1 MNAHFLMLA
10 ALAAA
15 AAPPDRFVEDMSVGD
30 PISVENLT
38 VFPLRLRRAALSTD
52 ALTLDEAMKAG
63 LVTVREVE
71 GGAVNTLLVSNR
83 GERPVYAMAGEL
95 VIGGKQ
101 DRIIGQSLVLP
112 PRASNVGVSV
122 FCVEHGRWN
131 GTSTAFQSAGALG
144 HPELRKKALGG
155 SQSEVWREVAAAN
168 ARLRTENA
176 SDTYRPA
183 AKKVA
188 QDTAPIV
195 ARLAK
200 ALDGVP
206 DAAGIAAAVNGQIIG
221 VEYFASPKLFSHV
234 REKVLASYA
243 AQALAAQSDPRPA
256 APLPSSRDVAT
267 FAAGAE
273 RGSALV
279 GKAVDPSSGRALQTS
294 YLAK

>member
-1 MNAHFLMLA
+1 MNAYFLMLA
-10 ALAAA
+10 VLSA
-15 AAPPDRFVEDMSVGD
+15 AAPPPGRFADEVQVGD
-30 PISVENLT
+30 PITVENLT

-52 ALTLDEAMKAG
+52 AVTLDEAMKAG
-63 LVTVREVE
+63 LVTVREME
-71 GGAVNTLLVSNR
+71 GGVVNALLVSNH

-95 VIGGKQ
+95 LIGGKQ

-112 PRASNVGVSV
+112 PRASEVAVAV

-131 GTSTAFQSAGALG
+131 GATPAFRSAEVLG

-155 SQSEVWREVAAAN
+155 SQAEVWGEVAAAN
-168 ARLRTENA
+168 ARLRTDNA

-183 AKKVA
+183 ASKVA
-188 QDTAPIV
+188 HDTAPVV
-195 ARLAK
+195 ARLLA

-206 DAAGIAAAVNGQIIG
+206 DVAGIAAAVDGRIMG
-221 VEYFASPKLFSHV
+221 VEYFASPELFSHV
-234 REKVLASYA
+234 RAKLLASYA
-243 AQALAAQSDPRPA
+243 AQALAAPSLPRPA
-256 APLPSSRDVAT
+256 TPPASHDVAA

-279 GKAVDPSSGRALQTS
+279 GKAVDPSSGRAVQTS

>member
-15 AAPPDRFVEDMSVGD
+15 AAPSGRFVDDVEVGD

-38 VFPLRLRRAALSTD
+38 VFPLRLRRAVLSTD

-63 LVTVREVE
+63 LVTVREMK
-71 GGAVNTLLVSNR
+71 GGTVNTLLVSNR
-83 GERPVYAMAGEL
+83 GKRPVYAMAGEL
-95 VIGGKQ
+95 LIGGKQ
-101 DRIIGQSLVLP
+101 DRIIGQSLFLP
-112 PRASNVGVSV
+112 PRSSDVSVSV

-131 GTSTAFQSAGALG
+131 GASAAFQSAEVLG

-155 SQSEVWREVAAAN
+155 SQAEVWGEVAAAN

-183 AKKVA
+183 ASKVA
-188 QDTAPIV
+188 HDTAPIV
-195 ARLAK
+195 ARIVK
-200 ALDGVP
+200 ALDGIP
-206 DAAGIAAAVNGQIIG
+206 DVAGIGAAVDGRVIG

-234 REKVLASYA
+234 RAKLLASYA
-243 AQALAAQSDPRPA
+243 AQALAVPSSPRPT
-256 APLPSSRDVAT
+256 APPSPRDVTT

-279 GKAVDPSSGRALQTS
+279 GKAVDPASGRALQTS